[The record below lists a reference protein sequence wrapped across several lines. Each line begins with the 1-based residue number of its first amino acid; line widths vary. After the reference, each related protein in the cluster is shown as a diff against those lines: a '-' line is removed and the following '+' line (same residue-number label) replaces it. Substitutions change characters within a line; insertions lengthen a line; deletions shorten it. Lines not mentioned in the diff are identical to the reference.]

1 MQNRPRCEADAC
13 SCSLRMEAICQ
24 NLEGTA
30 QLLAVAQSGY
40 VSQWDAR
47 AVERALQWAGY
58 CEQLHARFH
67 ANADIRAVLEGCLE
81 AAHGNLRE
89 ALGVDRQLSFA
100 DLAQC
105 RGLLLVSLLANP
117 AVSKAAARAVLA
129 QLAPL
134 RAAGEDRGSERP
146 PFRHFCRLAARKG
159 ASAVLSH
166 AAGLI
171 GGAAS
176 CLDPEAERK
185 GRVLSA
191 RLEALLALP
200 DSQAGRGKLLD
211 ALLQSAGLGGG
222 GGRCSPAQLRALA
235 AALLLD
241 GRGPGAGRAPD
252 FLLRRLLQNRAA
264 LRNLCRGLPGPAAA
278 RLARRHPQFR
288 EAYLGV
294 LEDWGR
300 ALEQGASPGRWTQ
313 ASPAAGVPWEVLLD
327 RFRNLVRGPPELKEA
342 AESTLN
348 SLKSA
353 DGGFEVQG
361 VSVWTDLLV
370 SLGKP

>member
-1 MQNRPRCEADAC
+1 
-13 SCSLRMEAICQ
+13 MEAICK

-47 AVERALQWAGY
+47 AVERAFQWAGY

-67 ANADIRAVLEGCLE
+67 ATVDIRAVLEGCLE

-89 ALGVDRQLSFA
+89 SLGVDRELCFA
-100 DLAQC
+100 ELAQC

-117 AVSKAAARAVLA
+117 AVSEAAARAVLA

-134 RAAGEDRGSERP
+134 RAAGEGRGGERP
-146 PFRHFCRLAARKG
+146 PFRHFSRLAARKG

-171 GGAAS
+171 GGVAS

-185 GRVLSA
+185 GRVLGA

-222 GGRCSPAQLRALA
+222 GGGGGRCSPVQLRALA

-241 GRGPGAGRAPD
+241 GRGPGACRAPD

-264 LRNLCRGLPGPAAA
+264 LRSLCRGLPGPVAA

-327 RFRNLVRGPPELKEA
+327 RFRYLVRGPPELKEA
-342 AESTLN
+342 AESTLS

-361 VSVWTDLLV
+361 LSVWTDLLL
-370 SLGKP
+370 SLGKN